1 MAGKVGQSSGPAHP
15 AVLHWTHHPDTRGAD
30 HADAQAAPLERRLMA
45 RDPLA
50 DMPDAPLFVVPRM
63 LERLRALRAAPV
75 AGMED
80 LAADDRE
87 RLAVDIDALLARL
100 LDGLE
105 THPTRFWSVKQA
117 RSAMQ
122 STQHHSPVMRD
133 IFYKQVK
140 RMMAIIGVDDAYCM
154 F

>member
-1 MAGKVGQSSGPAHP
+1 
-15 AVLHWTHHPDTRGAD
+15 
-30 HADAQAAPLERRLMA
+30 MA

-63 LERLRALRAAPV
+63 LERLRALRAASLE
-75 AGMED
+75 GMQALPADERD
-80 LAADDRE
+80 RLAAD
-87 RLAVDIDALLARL
+87 LDALLARL

-105 THPTRFWSVKQA
+105 AHPTRFWTVKQV

-122 STQHHSPVMRD
+122 STQHHTPAMRD

-140 RMMAIIGVDDAYCM
+140 RMMAIIGVDDAHCM